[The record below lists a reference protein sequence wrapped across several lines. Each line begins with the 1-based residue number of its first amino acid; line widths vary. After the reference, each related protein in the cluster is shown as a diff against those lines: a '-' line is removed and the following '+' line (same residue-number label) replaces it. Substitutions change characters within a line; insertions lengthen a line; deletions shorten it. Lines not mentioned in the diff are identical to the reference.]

1 MVKRLQ
7 TLPQA
12 EVSFNYLGQVD
23 HVLPTS
29 SPFGLTLET
38 VGPDHSL
45 RGVRRYVLD
54 IIGVVVTGR
63 LHVEWI
69 YSANLYQRTTIE
81 DLAQDFLET
90 LRSLIAYCQ
99 SSEVQHTPSELAAFG
114 WSPHDLEAITAEIGK
129 LGG

>member
-1 MVKRLQ
+1 M
-7 TLPQA
+7 
-12 EVSFNYLGQVD
+12 
-23 HVLPTS
+23 
-29 SPFGLTLET
+29 LTC
-38 VGPDHSL
+38 
-45 RGVRRYVLD
+45 

-99 SSEVQHTPSELAAFG
+99 SSEVQHTPSEFAAFG

-129 LGG
+129 LVG